1 MMTDPIAD
9 MLARVRN
16 AAMAQHAI
24 TRMPASKVKHNI
36 AKILK
41 DAGYI
46 ADVRLDESPI
56 TKRPEIVLALKY
68 DRDSMEAPKCVAKG
82 MDLVA
87 QKIKEIAAEA
97 DVPMIENVP
106 LARALYKQVEID
118 ETIPEDMF
126 AAVAEILVTIDR
138 LNKKKK
144 PKPLRAV

>member
-41 DAGYI
+41 DEGYI

-68 DRDSMEAPKCVAKG
+68 DRDRSCAFQGIRRVSRPGRRVYVGHDRIPRVLSGLGTSILSTSQGMMTDSEARRRKVG
-82 MDLVA
+82 GELVC
-87 QKIKEIAAEA
+87 E
-97 DVPMIENVP
+97 VW
-106 LARALYKQVEID
+106 
-118 ETIPEDMF
+118 
-126 AAVAEILVTIDR
+126 
-138 LNKKKK
+138 
-144 PKPLRAV
+144 